1 MSNTTLANAELI
13 CEGLIESAVDKK
25 LTLLNQPGHT
35 WRSFCTQIVA
45 ADTGAAFCFSFWPVN
60 ANMPVCNLQ
69 NLNYEG
75 FEYVCKDRYPGTTG
89 VGEEIII
96 FDKTAEGFVYNY
108 TYTKGPFDCWGITR
122 YSTEAQPFQNRYVVI
137 IQLVLSLILTVFS
150 MFQHRREMVW

>member
-25 LTLLNQPGHT
+25 LTLINQPGHT
-35 WRSFCTQIVA
+35 WRSFCTEIVA

-75 FEYVCKDRYPGTTG
+75 FEYVCSIVITILLISKI
-89 VGEEIII
+89 EIIYV
-96 FDKTAEGFVYNY
+96 AELVNY
-108 TYTKGPFDCWGITR
+108 D
-122 YSTEAQPFQNRYVVI
+122 
-137 IQLVLSLILTVFS
+137 
-150 MFQHRREMVW
+150 